1 MTDSRVSPFAAGF
14 TVDRERAVLYTQK
27 IRGRLAQPVRVPGL
41 HPGCRGSESLIV
53 QISWLFH
60 RPRAG
65 AYVSMMSDTA
75 KYAKHFLLDV
85 RTAAE
90 YARDKLDFFD
100 AGEDLGCVEIG
111 DGNINYVFKVF
122 GKTSG
127 KSLVIK
133 QADTVL
139 RSSGRPLDMHRNKIE
154 AEILKI
160 EKSLAPGFVPEIY
173 RYDEAMFALS
183 MEDIS
188 AYKNLRKEL
197 ATGKIFPALG
207 DALSTFLADTLLPTT
222 DLVIGRAEKKER
234 VKLFTNP
241 ELCDIS
247 EDLVF
252 TEPYWDYKK
261 RNVVIPENARFV
273 EEALYKDKELHACV
287 AQLRDDFMNRAQALV
302 HGDLHSGSIFVNESG
317 IKVIDPEFAF
327 YGPMGYDVGNVVGN
341 LFLAYANAYWT
352 KPENADFLSWLQ
364 NTIALVFDS
373 FKTKF
378 EKKYDALV
386 EFPLYKT
393 ERFKRTY
400 TERLLAD
407 SAGYAGTEI
416 IRRVVGDAKV
426 SEVTSVTDIALRVP
440 LERCLILL
448 GKTLI
453 KRQGDMKAGCSLV
466 QAAND
471 IFGCAKRGNV

>member
-1 MTDSRVSPFAAGF
+1 
-14 TVDRERAVLYTQK
+14 
-27 IRGRLAQPVRVPGL
+27 
-41 HPGCRGSESLIV
+41 
-53 QISWLFH
+53 
-60 RPRAG
+60 
-65 AYVSMMSDTA
+65 MMSDKE

-85 RTAAE
+85 RTAIE
-90 YARDKLDFFD
+90 YARDKLGYFD
-100 AGEDLGCVEIG
+100 ADEELGCSEIG

-133 QADTVL
+133 QADTLL

-173 RYDEAMFALS
+173 HYDEAMFALA

-197 ATGKIFPALG
+197 AEGKIFPALS
-207 DALSTFLADTLLPTT
+207 DKLSTFLADTLLPTT

-261 RNVVIPENARFV
+261 RNVVIPENAHFV
-273 EEALYKDKELHACV
+273 EKALYEDKALYACV
-287 AQLRDDFMNRAQALV
+287 ARLRDDFMNHAQALV
-302 HGDLHSGSIFVNESG
+302 HGDLHTGSIFVNDDG

-327 YGPMGYDVGNVVGN
+327 YGPMGYDVGNVIGN
-341 LFLAYANAYWT
+341 LFFAYANAYWT
-352 KPENADFLSWLQ
+352 KPENAEFLLWLQ
-364 NTIALVFDS
+364 KTIADVFDS

-378 EKKYDALV
+378 EKKYDELV
-386 EFPLYKT
+386 EFPLYKN
-393 ERFKRTY
+393 ERFKKAY
-400 TERLLAD
+400 TESVLAD

-426 SEVTSVTDIALRVP
+426 SEVTSVTNIELKVP
-440 LERCLILL
+440 LERSLILL
-448 GKTLI
+448 GKTFI
-453 KRQGDMKAGCSLV
+453 KRTDDMKSGSDFV

-471 IFGCAKRGNV
+471 IFGCAKRGEL

>member
-1 MTDSRVSPFAAGF
+1 
-14 TVDRERAVLYTQK
+14 
-27 IRGRLAQPVRVPGL
+27 
-41 HPGCRGSESLIV
+41 
-53 QISWLFH
+53 
-60 RPRAG
+60 
-65 AYVSMMSDTA
+65 MMSDKE

-85 RTAAE
+85 RTAIE
-90 YARDKLDFFD
+90 YAREVLDYFD
-100 AGEDLGCVEIG
+100 VDEELGCTEIG

-133 QADTVL
+133 QADTLL

-173 RYDEAMFALS
+173 HYDEAMFALA

-197 ATGKIFPALG
+197 GAGKIFPALS
-207 DALSTFLADTLLPTT
+207 DELSTFLADTLLPTT
-222 DLVIGRAEKKER
+222 DLVIGRDEKKER

-261 RNVVIPENARFV
+261 RNVVIPENAHFV
-273 EEALYKDKELHACV
+273 EKALYEDKALHACV
-287 AQLRDDFMNRAQALV
+287 ACLRDDFMNHAQALV
-302 HGDLHSGSIFVNESG
+302 HGDLHSGSIFVNEGG

-327 YGPMGYDVGNVVGN
+327 YGPMGYDVGNVIGN
-341 LFLAYANAYWT
+341 LFFAYANAYWT
-352 KPENADFLSWLQ
+352 KPENAEFLLWLQ
-364 NTIALVFDS
+364 KTIADVFDS

-378 EKKYDALV
+378 EKKYDELV
-386 EFPLYKT
+386 EFPLYKN
-393 ERFKRTY
+393 ERFKKTY
-400 TERLLAD
+400 TEGVLAD

-426 SEVTSVTDIALRVP
+426 SEVTSVTDIELKVP
-440 LERCLILL
+440 LERSLILL
-448 GKTLI
+448 GKTFI
-453 KRQGDMKAGCSLV
+453 KRTDDMKSGSDLV

-471 IFGCAKRGNV
+471 IFGCAKRGEL

>member
-1 MTDSRVSPFAAGF
+1 
-14 TVDRERAVLYTQK
+14 
-27 IRGRLAQPVRVPGL
+27 
-41 HPGCRGSESLIV
+41 
-53 QISWLFH
+53 
-60 RPRAG
+60 
-65 AYVSMMSDTA
+65 MMSDKK

-85 RTAAE
+85 RTAIE
-90 YARDKLDFFD
+90 YAREVLDYFD
-100 AGEDLGCVEIG
+100 ADEELGCTEIG

-133 QADTVL
+133 QADTLL

-160 EKSLAPGFVPEIY
+160 EKSLAPDFVPEIY
-173 RYDEAMFALS
+173 HYDEAMFALS

-197 ATGKIFPALG
+197 AAGKIFSALS
-207 DALSTFLADTLLPTT
+207 DELSTFLADTLLSTT

-261 RNVVIPENARFV
+261 RNVVIPENAHFV
-273 EEALYKDKELHACV
+273 EKALYEDKALHACV
-287 AQLRDDFMNRAQALV
+287 ARLRDDFMNHAQALV
-302 HGDLHSGSIFVNESG
+302 HGDLHSGSIFVNEGG

-327 YGPMGYDVGNVVGN
+327 YGPMGYDVGNVIGN
-341 LFLAYANAYWT
+341 LFFAYANAYWT
-352 KPENADFLSWLQ
+352 KPENAEFLSWLQ
-364 NTIALVFDS
+364 KTIADVFDS

-386 EFPLYKT
+386 EFPLYKN
-393 ERFKRTY
+393 ERFKKAY
-400 TERLLAD
+400 KEGVLAD

-426 SEVTSVTDIALRVP
+426 SEVTSVTDTALKVP
-440 LERCLILL
+440 LERSLILL
-448 GKTLI
+448 GKTFI
-453 KRQGDMKAGCSLV
+453 KRTDDMKSGSDLV

-471 IFGCAKRGNV
+471 IFGCAKRGEL

>member
-1 MTDSRVSPFAAGF
+1 
-14 TVDRERAVLYTQK
+14 
-27 IRGRLAQPVRVPGL
+27 
-41 HPGCRGSESLIV
+41 
-53 QISWLFH
+53 
-60 RPRAG
+60 
-65 AYVSMMSDTA
+65 MMSDKE

-85 RTAAE
+85 RTAIE
-90 YARDKLDFFD
+90 YARDKLGYFD
-100 AGEDLGCVEIG
+100 ADEELGCSEIG

-133 QADTVL
+133 QADTLL

-173 RYDEAMFALS
+173 HYDEAMFALA

-197 ATGKIFPALG
+197 AEGKIFSALS
-207 DALSTFLADTLLPTT
+207 DELSTFLADTLLPTT

-261 RNVVIPENARFV
+261 RNVVIPENVHFV
-273 EEALYKDKELHACV
+273 EKALYEDKALHACV
-287 AQLRDDFMNRAQALV
+287 ARLRDDFMNHAQALV
-302 HGDLHSGSIFVNESG
+302 HGDLHTGSIFVNDDG

-327 YGPMGYDVGNVVGN
+327 YGPMGYDVGNVIGN
-341 LFLAYANAYWT
+341 LFFAYANAYWT
-352 KPENADFLSWLQ
+352 KPENAEFLSWLQ
-364 NTIALVFDS
+364 KTIADVFDS

-378 EKKYDALV
+378 EKKYDELV
-386 EFPLYKT
+386 EFPLYKN
-393 ERFKRTY
+393 ERFKNAY
-400 TERLLAD
+400 TEGVLAD

-426 SEVTSVTDIALRVP
+426 SEVTSVTDTVLKVP
-440 LERCLILL
+440 LQRSLILL
-448 GKTLI
+448 GKIFI
-453 KRQGDMKAGCSLV
+453 KRTDDMKSGSDLV

-471 IFGCAKRGNV
+471 IFSCAKRGEL